1 MAHRE
6 FKDRLYNE
14 FARIGKAV
22 ASPQRLEFLD
32 LLAQRE
38 WSVEDLARETDQSIA
53 NASAHLKVLRGAQ
66 LVETRRE
73 GSYIFYRLADQN
85 VVRLWQVIRDIGEAR
100 LAEIDRI
107 VDQFIAERDEFQ
119 PVDSQT
125 LLDRLHDGNAMVIDV
140 RPEPEYSAGHLPG
153 ARSIPIDELESH
165 LKDLDPDQEIIAYC
179 RGPYCLLADEAVE
192 LLRRHGFQARRLDGG
207 LPDWRIAGLPVEAE
221 SEGVTE

>member
-38 WSVEDLARETDQSIA
+38 WSVEELARETDQSIA
-53 NASAHLKVLRGAQ
+53 NASAHLRVLRGAQ
-66 LVETRRE
+66 LVQTRRE
-73 GSYIFYRLADQN
+73 GSHVYYRLADQN
-85 VVRLWQVIRDIGEAR
+85 VVRLWQVIRDIGESR

-107 VDQFIAERDEFQ
+107 VDQFIADRDEFQ

-125 LLDRLHDGNAMVIDV
+125 LLDRLHAGDVVLLDV
-140 RPEPEYSAGHLPG
+140 RPQAEYEAGHLPG
-153 ARSIPIDELESH
+153 ARSIPVDELESH
-165 LKDLDPDQEIIAYC
+165 LDELQPDQEIIAYC
-179 RGPYCLLADEAVE
+179 RGPYCLFADEAVE
-192 LLRRHGFQARRLDGG
+192 LLRRHGFQARRLADG
-207 LPDWRIAGLPVEAE
+207 LPEWKLAGLPVEE
-221 SEGVTE
+221 EEGATG

>member
-6 FKDRLYNE
+6 FKNRLYNE

-38 WSVEDLARETDQSIA
+38 WSVEQLANETNQSIA

-73 GSYIFYRLADQN
+73 GSHVYYRLADEN
-85 VVRLWQVIRDIGEAR
+85 VARLWHSIRDIGEAR

-119 PVDSQT
+119 PIDAET
-125 LLDRLHDGNAMVIDV
+125 LLDRLHDGDVVLLDV
-140 RPEPEYSAGHLPG
+140 RPHEEYEAGHLPG
-153 ARSIPIDELESH
+153 ARSIPIDELEFH
-165 LKDLDPDQEIIAYC
+165 LEELDPDQEVIAYC
-179 RGPYCLLADEAVE
+179 RGPYCLFADEAVS
-192 LLRRHGFQARRLDGG
+192 LLQRHGFHARRMADG
-207 LPDWRIAGLPVEAE
+207 LPDWRIAGYPVERE
-221 SEGVTE
+221 SEGVLE